1 MGAIGEPRREIHI
14 PVTVPEP
21 TEPVRA
27 PEREPEPAPRPDQP
41 DLTPVGS

>member
-14 PVTVPEP
+14 PVTVP